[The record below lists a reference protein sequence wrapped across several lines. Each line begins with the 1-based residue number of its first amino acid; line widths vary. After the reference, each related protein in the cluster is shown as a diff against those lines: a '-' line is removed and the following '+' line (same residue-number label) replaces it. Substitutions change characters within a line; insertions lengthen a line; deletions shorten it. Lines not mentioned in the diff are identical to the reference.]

1 MSLFPREE
9 QKGNDEIMMTIGWWF
24 LVGTIGAIGIIVTIG
39 VGYHAWEY
47 GDSVF
52 LRCLVAILITAV
64 LVGGIIGV
72 GTWYCNNTAKGA
84 RAMKDQQSNLNNG
97 LHREIIITAED
108 GREIFYYKGKCDI
121 ETNHSA
127 YILFED
133 EDGCRHIIYKGVQDT
148 IIINEIAP

>member
-9 QKGNDEIMMTIGWWF
+9 QKGNDEIMMTIGWWITAG
-24 LVGTIGAIGIIVTIG
+24 VIAVSGIVVTIY
-39 VGYHAWEY
+39 VGYNAWEY

-64 LVGGIIGV
+64 LTGGVIGV
-72 GTWYCNNTAKGA
+72 GSWYCNYTADGA

-97 LHREIIITAED
+97 LPREIIITSED

-121 ETNHSA
+121 ETDHSA

-133 EDGCRHIIYKGVQDT
+133 EEGYRHIIYKGVQDT
-148 IIINEIAP
+148 IIINEIKP